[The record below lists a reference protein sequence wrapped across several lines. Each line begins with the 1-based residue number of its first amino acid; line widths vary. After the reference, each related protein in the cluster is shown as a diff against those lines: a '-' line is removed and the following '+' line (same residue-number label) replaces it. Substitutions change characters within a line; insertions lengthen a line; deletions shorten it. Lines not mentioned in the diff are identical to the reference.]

1 MSVVSNVNGIGVV
14 ACGSRSGC
22 GVVEG
27 EGHRTTEGMRVCDD
41 LAEGCVIVLSVDLL
55 LSTSIGALPSLS
67 LADSGNFA
75 FSDQSHSKP
84 GLSIKLITSPS
95 FTLYSL
101 SNFPSA
107 RAFPFSKSL

>member
-27 EGHRTTEGMRVCDD
+27 EGHRTTEGMRVCYD

-55 LSTSIGALPSLS
+55 P
-67 LADSGNFA
+67 
-75 FSDQSHSKP
+75 
-84 GLSIKLITSPS
+84 
-95 FTLYSL
+95 
-101 SNFPSA
+101 
-107 RAFPFSKSL
+107 